1 MADKNLLSNLTFLG
15 GSSRLARYIGR
26 PIHHFAAIEAA
37 GGVFMLIATVA
48 ALVWVNSPWQDS
60 YYDFWHTHVSFSV
73 GDYHFEQ
80 DLEHIVQDGLM
91 AVFFFVVGL
100 EIKREIVN
108 GQLRDPR
115 FAALP
120 AVAAL
125 GGMVV
130 PAVIYFAFNAGGPGQ
145 DGWGIPMATD
155 IAFVMGAI
163 SLLGNRISRQMSVFL
178 LTLAIVDDIGAIL
191 VIAVFYTSDLS
202 ANWLLTAAI
211 LLAAVIVLR
220 RLNVWYLPVY
230 LVIGVAFW
238 LAVLESGVHATIAG
252 VILGLITPAKPLQS
266 EDDARY
272 WANWLRMQDAVH
284 IDDVRRVGFHIR
296 ESQAVSL
303 RIEELLHPVAGYIII
318 PLFALSAAGVEFSGD
333 VLGDAVTSP
342 VTIGVVMGLV
352 VGKTAGIS
360 VFAWVAHRLGWAT
373 IPKSMKGMHMVGL
386 AMVAGIGFTVSLFIS
401 RLAFDDPTIGDESKI
416 GILVGSLIAAV
427 VGLGILSRTESR
439 PSSPGRDV
447 ISEPV
452 ADQV

>member
-1 MADKNLLSNLTFLG
+1 MADKNPLSDLTFLG

-26 PIHHFAAIEAA
+26 PIHQFAAIEAA
-37 GGVFMLIATVA
+37 GGVLMLIATVV

-73 GDYHFEQ
+73 GDYHFEH

-100 EIKREIVN
+100 EIKRELVN

-130 PAVIYFAFNAGGPGQ
+130 PALVYYAFNADGPGQ

-155 IAFVMGAI
+155 IAFAMGLL
-163 SLLGNRISRQMSVFL
+163 SLLGNRIPRQMKVFL

-191 VIAVFYTSDLS
+191 VIAIFYTSDLS
-202 ANWLLTAAI
+202 GNWLLTAAI
-211 LLAAVIVLR
+211 LLAGILALR
-220 RLNVWYLPVY
+220 RLDVWYLPVY

-252 VILGLITPAKPLQS
+252 VVLGLITPAKPLQS
-266 EDDARY
+266 EEDARR
-272 WANWLRMQDAVH
+272 WAKWLQMQDVVDL
-284 IDDVRRVGFHIR
+284 DDVRRVGFHLR
-296 ESQAVSL
+296 ESQPVSL
-303 RIEELLHPVAGYIII
+303 RIEELLHPIAGYIII
-318 PLFALSAAGVEFSGD
+318 PLFALSAAGVELSGD
-333 VLGDAVTSP
+333 VLSDAVTSP
-342 VTIGVVMGLV
+342 VTGGVVIGLV

-360 VFAWVAHRLGWAT
+360 VFSWVAHRLGWVT
-373 IPKSMKGMHMVGL
+373 IPRSMTGLHMVGL

-401 RLAFDDPTIGDESKI
+401 RLAFDDSAIADESRI

-427 VGLGILSRTESR
+427 VGLGILSRTEPR
-439 PSSPGRDV
+439 PKYSDK
-447 ISEPV
+447 
-452 ADQV
+452 A

>member
-1 MADKNLLSNLTFLG
+1 MADKNPLSDLTFLG

-26 PIHHFAAIEAA
+26 PIHQFAAIEAA
-37 GGVFMLIATVA
+37 GGVLMLIATVV

-73 GDYHFEQ
+73 GGYHFEH

-100 EIKREIVN
+100 EIKRELVN

-130 PAVIYFAFNAGGPGQ
+130 PALVYFAFNSDGPGQ

-155 IAFVMGAI
+155 IAFAI
-163 SLLGNRISRQMSVFL
+163 GVLSLLGNRIPRQMKVFL

-191 VIAVFYTSDLS
+191 VIAIFYTSDLS
-202 ANWLLTAAI
+202 GNWLLTAAVLLGGI
-211 LLAAVIVLR
+211 LALR
-220 RLNVWYLPVY
+220 RLDVWYLPVY
-230 LVIGVAFW
+230 LVVGVAFW

-252 VILGLITPAKPLQS
+252 VVLGLITPAKPLQS
-266 EDDARY
+266 EEDARR
-272 WANWLRMQDAVH
+272 WAKWLQMQDVVDL
-284 IDDVRRVGFHIR
+284 DDVRRVGFHLR
-296 ESQAVSL
+296 ESQPVSL
-303 RIEELLHPVAGYIII
+303 RIEELLHPIAGYIII
-318 PLFALSAAGVEFSGD
+318 PLFALSAAGVELSGD
-333 VLGDAVTSP
+333 VLSDAVTSP
-342 VTIGVVMGLV
+342 VTVGVVIGLV

-360 VFAWVAHRLGWAT
+360 VFSWIAHRLGWVT
-373 IPKSMKGMHMVGL
+373 IPKSMTGLHMVGL

-401 RLAFDDPTIGDESKI
+401 RLAFDDPSIADESKI

-427 VGLGILSRTESR
+427 VGLVILSRTEPPPKYS
-439 PSSPGRDV
+439 DK
-447 ISEPV
+447 
-452 ADQV
+452 A

>member
-100 EIKREIVN
+100 EIKRELVN

-333 VLGDAVTSP
+333 MLADAATSP

-373 IPKSMKGMHMVGL
+373 IPKSMNGMHMVGL
-386 AMVAGIGFTVSLFIS
+386 SMVAGIGFTVSLFIS

-427 VGLGILSRTESR
+427 VGLGILSRTEPR
-439 PSSPGRDV
+439 PRYPGQDV
-447 ISEPV
+447 ISESV

>member
-60 YYDFWHTHVSFSV
+60 YYDFWHTHISFSV

-100 EIKREIVN
+100 EIKRELVN

-130 PAVIYFAFNAGGPGQ
+130 PAVVYFAFNAGGPGQ

-163 SLLGNRISRQMSVFL
+163 SLLGNRVSRQMSVFL

-211 LLAAVIVLR
+211 LLAAIIVLR

-266 EDDARY
+266 EDDARD
-272 WANWLRMQDAVH
+272 WAKWLQMQDAVH

-296 ESQAVSL
+296 ESQAVSQ

-333 VLGDAVTSP
+333 VLADAVTSP
-342 VTIGVVMGLV
+342 VTIGVVVGLV
-352 VGKTAGIS
+352 AGKTAGIS
-360 VFAWVAHRLGWAT
+360 LFAWVAHRLGWAT
-373 IPKSMKGMHMVGL
+373 IPKSMNGMHMVGL

-427 VGLGILSRTESR
+427 VGLGILSRTEPR
-439 PSSPGRDV
+439 PTSPEQDV
-447 ISEPV
+447 ISESV
-452 ADQV
+452 TEQV

>member
-1 MADKNLLSNLTFLG
+1 MADKNLLSDLTFLG

-26 PIHHFAAIEAA
+26 PIHQFAAIEAA
-37 GGVFMLIATVA
+37 GGVLMLVATVV

-60 YYDFWHTHVSFSV
+60 YFDFWHTHISFSV
-73 GDYHFEQ
+73 GGYHFEQ

-100 EIKREIVN
+100 EIKRELVN

-130 PAVIYFAFNAGGPGQ
+130 PALVYYAFNAGGPGQ

-155 IAFVMGAI
+155 IAFAMGI
-163 SLLGNRISRQMSVFL
+163 LSLLGNRIPRQMKVFL

-191 VIAVFYTSDLS
+191 VIAIFYTSDLS
-202 ANWLLTAAI
+202 GNWLLTAAI
-211 LLAAVIVLR
+211 LLAGILVLR
-220 RLNVWYLPVY
+220 RLDVWYLPVY

-252 VILGLITPAKPLQS
+252 VVLGLITPAKPLQS
-266 EDDARY
+266 EEEARR
-272 WANWLRMQDAVH
+272 WANWLQMQDVVH
-284 IDDVRRVGFHIR
+284 LDDVRRVGFHIR
-296 ESQAVSL
+296 ESQPVSL
-303 RIEELLHPVAGYIII
+303 RIEELLHPIAGYIII
-318 PLFALSAAGVEFSGD
+318 PVFALSAAGVELSGD
-333 VLGDAVTSP
+333 VVSDAVTSP
-342 VTIGVVMGLV
+342 VTLGVIIGLV

-360 VFAWVAHRLGWAT
+360 VFSWVAHRLGWVT
-373 IPKSMKGMHMVGL
+373 IPKSMTGLHMVGL
-386 AMVAGIGFTVSLFIS
+386 SMVAGIGFTVSLFIS
-401 RLAFDDPTIGDESKI
+401 RLAFDDPSISDESKI

-427 VGLGILSRTESR
+427 VGVGILSRTEPPPKYS
-439 PSSPGRDV
+439 DK
-447 ISEPV
+447 
-452 ADQV
+452 A

>member
-1 MADKNLLSNLTFLG
+1 MADKNPLSDLTFLG

-26 PIHHFAAIEAA
+26 PIHQFAAIEAA
-37 GGVFMLIATVA
+37 GGVLMLIATVV

-73 GDYHFEQ
+73 GGYHFEH

-100 EIKREIVN
+100 EIKRELVN

-130 PAVIYFAFNAGGPGQ
+130 PALVYFAFNSDGPGQ

-155 IAFVMGAI
+155 IAFAI
-163 SLLGNRISRQMSVFL
+163 GVLSLLGNRIPRQMKVFL

-191 VIAVFYTSDLS
+191 VIAIFYTSDLS
-202 ANWLLTAAI
+202 GNWLLTAAV
-211 LLAAVIVLR
+211 LLAGILALR
-220 RLNVWYLPVY
+220 RLDVWYLPVY
-230 LVIGVAFW
+230 LVVGVAFW

-252 VILGLITPAKPLQS
+252 VVLGLITPAKPLQS
-266 EDDARY
+266 EEDARR
-272 WANWLRMQDAVH
+272 WAKWLQMQDVVDL
-284 IDDVRRVGFHIR
+284 DDVRRVGFHLR
-296 ESQAVSL
+296 ESQPVSL
-303 RIEELLHPVAGYIII
+303 RIEELLHPIAGYIII
-318 PLFALSAAGVEFSGD
+318 PLFALSAAGVELSGD
-333 VLGDAVTSP
+333 VLSDAVTSP
-342 VTIGVVMGLV
+342 VTVGVVIGLV

-360 VFAWVAHRLGWAT
+360 VFSWIAHRLGWVT
-373 IPKSMKGMHMVGL
+373 IPKSMTGLHMVGL

-401 RLAFDDPTIGDESKI
+401 RLAFDDPSIADESKI

-427 VGLGILSRTESR
+427 VGLVILSRTEPPPKYS
-439 PSSPGRDV
+439 DK
-447 ISEPV
+447 
-452 ADQV
+452 A